1 MKKLIL
7 TLLLLNILSFAKAQ
21 TPVSDTLLY
30 VSNPDR
36 VVITESP
43 EGTRVSI
50 SDSGESVLIAY
61 PDSAKISTYRRSSTL
76 PFNLPFGYGK
86 KGSESCGSSCDGW
99 TVGFDGL
106 CIGLNNAL
114 GQTGGGG
121 LQWSKSFEI
130 NWLSCLNVGY
140 AFSRSRIYLGLGFD
154 WRNYKA
160 TADGRWLQP
169 KDSIERKRG
178 FKEGEIDKVD
188 YLSRLIEDG
197 QESHAALTGPAYS
210 RIAALAGSDGDAS
223 AMADT
228 SDTAVERGIGDDSA
242 SEIAVG
248 QGTEEPAGV
257 IDDEE
262 GHVATGEI
270 VEPPECLT
278 QCGAAVDDMSFHI
291 HSLIRRFGVSPQTS
305 IQSPWHTA
313 WPRPG
318 GAPS

>member
-21 TPVSDTLLY
+21 TSVSDTLLY

-76 PFNLPFGYGK
+76 PFDLPFGYGK

-160 TADGRWLQP
+160 TADGHWLQP
-169 KDSIERKRG
+169 DGNGGVKWGSAPDGVHVKATQLKVFSLQLPLMYTWNIPKTHLRWRMGPILCFNTYSSIKG
-178 FKEGEIDKVD
+178 IYD
-188 YLSRLIEDG
+188 
-197 QESHAALTGPAYS
+197 
-210 RIAALAGSDGDAS
+210 DAS
-223 AMADT
+223 GNHCEYFTRDFDRTPTTVDFFGSLSYHTFLGIYVRYSPMKVLK
-228 SDTAVERGIGDDSA
+228 TASPINF
-242 SEIAVG
+242 
-248 QGTEEPAGV
+248 TPLTLGV
-257 IDDEE
+257 
-262 GHVATGEI
+262 AF
-270 VEPPECLT
+270 L
-278 QCGAAVDDMSFHI
+278 
-291 HSLIRRFGVSPQTS
+291 L
-305 IQSPWHTA
+305 
-313 WPRPG
+313 
-318 GAPS
+318 

>member
-1 MKKLIL
+1 MHYELTLTPYPLTLMKKVYI
-7 TLLLLNILSFAKAQ
+7 LLLVSLFPILSLAR
-21 TPVSDTLLY
+21 TSVSDTLLY
-30 VSNPDR
+30 VYNPDR

-76 PFNLPFGYGK
+76 PFDLPFGYGK
-86 KGSESCGSSCDGW
+86 KGSESCGSSCNGW

-169 KDSIERKRG
+169 DGNGGVKWGSAPDGVLVKATQLKVFSLQLPLMYTWNIPKTHLRWRMGPILCFNTYSSIKG
-178 FKEGEIDKVD
+178 I
-188 YLSRLIEDG
+188 YN
-197 QESHAALTGPAYS
+197 
-210 RIAALAGSDGDAS
+210 DAS
-223 AMADT
+223 GNHCEYFTRDFDRT
-228 SDTAVERGIGDDSA
+228 PTTVDFFGSLSYHTFLGIYIRYSPMKVLKSA
-242 SEIAVG
+242 SPINF
-248 QGTEEPAGV
+248 TPLTLGV
-257 IDDEE
+257 
-262 GHVATGEI
+262 TF
-270 VEPPECLT
+270 L
-278 QCGAAVDDMSFHI
+278 
-291 HSLIRRFGVSPQTS
+291 L
-305 IQSPWHTA
+305 
-313 WPRPG
+313 
-318 GAPS
+318 

>member
-76 PFNLPFGYGK
+76 PFYLPFGYGK

-169 KDSIERKRG
+169 DGNGGVKWGSAPDGVLVKATQLKVFSLQLPLMYTWNIPKTHLRWRMGPILCFNTYSSIKG
-178 FKEGEIDKVD
+178 IYD
-188 YLSRLIEDG
+188 
-197 QESHAALTGPAYS
+197 
-210 RIAALAGSDGDAS
+210 DAS
-223 AMADT
+223 GNRCEYFTRDFDRTPTTVDFFGSLSYHTFLGIYVRYSPMKVLK
-228 SDTAVERGIGDDSA
+228 TASPINF
-242 SEIAVG
+242 
-248 QGTEEPAGV
+248 TPLTLGV
-257 IDDEE
+257 
-262 GHVATGEI
+262 AF
-270 VEPPECLT
+270 L
-278 QCGAAVDDMSFHI
+278 
-291 HSLIRRFGVSPQTS
+291 L
-305 IQSPWHTA
+305 
-313 WPRPG
+313 
-318 GAPS
+318 

>member
-21 TPVSDTLLY
+21 APVSDTLLY

-61 PDSAKISTYRRSSTL
+61 PDSAKVSTYRRSSTL

-140 AFSRSRIYLGLGFD
+140 AFSRSCIYLGLGFD

-169 KDSIERKRG
+169 DGNGGVKWGSAPDGVHVKATQLKVFSLQLPLMYTWNIPKTHLRWRMGPILCFNTYSSIKG
-178 FKEGEIDKVD
+178 IYD
-188 YLSRLIEDG
+188 
-197 QESHAALTGPAYS
+197 
-210 RIAALAGSDGDAS
+210 DAS
-223 AMADT
+223 GNRCEYFTRDFDRT
-228 SDTAVERGIGDDSA
+228 PTTVDFFGSLSYHTFLGIYVRYSPMKVLKSA
-242 SEIAVG
+242 SPINF
-248 QGTEEPAGV
+248 TPLTLGV
-257 IDDEE
+257 
-262 GHVATGEI
+262 TF
-270 VEPPECLT
+270 L
-278 QCGAAVDDMSFHI
+278 
-291 HSLIRRFGVSPQTS
+291 L
-305 IQSPWHTA
+305 
-313 WPRPG
+313 
-318 GAPS
+318 

>member
-1 MKKLIL
+1 MKQIYI
-7 TLLLLNILSFAKAQ
+7 LLLVSLFPILSVAR
-21 TPVSDTLLY
+21 TSVSDTLLY

-140 AFSRSRIYLGLGFD
+140 AFSRSCIYLGLGFD

-169 KDSIERKRG
+169 DGNGGVKWGSAPDGVLVKATQLKVFSLQLPLMYTWNIPKTHLRWRMGPILCFNTYSSIKG
-178 FKEGEIDKVD
+178 IYD
-188 YLSRLIEDG
+188 
-197 QESHAALTGPAYS
+197 
-210 RIAALAGSDGDAS
+210 DAS
-223 AMADT
+223 GNRCEYFTRDFDRTPTTVDFFGSLSYHTFLGIYIRYSPMKVLK
-228 SDTAVERGIGDDSA
+228 TASPINF
-242 SEIAVG
+242 
-248 QGTEEPAGV
+248 TPLTLGV
-257 IDDEE
+257 
-262 GHVATGEI
+262 TF
-270 VEPPECLT
+270 L
-278 QCGAAVDDMSFHI
+278 
-291 HSLIRRFGVSPQTS
+291 L
-305 IQSPWHTA
+305 
-313 WPRPG
+313 
-318 GAPS
+318 